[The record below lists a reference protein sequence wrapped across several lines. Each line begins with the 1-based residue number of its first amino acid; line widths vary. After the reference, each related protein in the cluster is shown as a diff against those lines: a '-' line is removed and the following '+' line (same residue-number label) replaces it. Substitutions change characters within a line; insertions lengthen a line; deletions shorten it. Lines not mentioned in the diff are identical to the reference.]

1 MAVAKSGS
9 RADRDALRTEM
20 LAQQCG
26 IDEIAAEMRA
36 RWGFPVRAAYRHAN
50 GLTLD
55 QAADRCNAAA
65 NDADTRT
72 TGSRISDWEGW
83 PQTGRRPSAFNLV
96 VLAKAYGTQPR
107 RLISPDEWQALD
119 ERERLLLT
127 ELSGSSNGHQQ
138 PDDRPPHRPPERN
151 GITPAS
157 PPPGGQSSAGQ
168 ASLAELTAAAARES
182 MAFASWADSSN
193 ISASALA
200 NLRSELCRIAIN
212 YVHAPMLPLFRD
224 LTTLRSHAFELLQ
237 NGRQQPTR
245 AQTLF
250 FLAGT
255 SCLLLAHASQNLSD
269 SASAMA
275 QVRAALTC
283 AEQADHNGLR
293 AWTQGT
299 AALIAEWTHQH
310 RRAVE
315 FAQRGQLFAVTA
327 DSRVRLAA
335 LESRAAARAGD
346 RRLALDAL
354 DRAARARDVSAS
366 DDELADFGGLLSFP
380 VAKQHY
386 YAGSTYALL
395 GEPDRAEENALL
407 AIGMYET
414 GPVEQRSYGDE
425 ALARVDLTTARLA
438 LDDLDGAR
446 EALRPVLALP
456 AERRIEQ
463 FSVGVGRVRSVLA
476 LPRYARAST
485 AREIAQDVDQYQAES
500 LTHSLMLTQ

>member
-9 RADRDALRTEM
+9 RVDRDALRAAM
-20 LAQQCG
+20 LAQRCG
-26 IDEIAAEMRA
+26 VDEIAAEMRA
-36 RWGFPVRAAYRHAN
+36 RWAFPVRAAYRHAN

-55 QAADRCNAAA
+55 QAADRCNAVA

-72 TGSRISDWEGW
+72 TGSRICDCEGW

-96 VLAKAYGTQPR
+96 VLAKAYGTHAR
-107 RLISPDEWQALD
+107 RLITPDEWQALD

-127 ELSGSSNGHQQ
+127 EVGGSPNGQQ
-138 PDDRPPHRPPERN
+138 SPNGQLRRPPWRN
-151 GITPAS
+151 EATPAS
-157 PPPGGQSSAGQ
+157 PTPSSQPP
-168 ASLAELTAAAARES
+168 ASQPSVAELTAAAARES
-182 MAFASWADSSN
+182 LAFASWADSSN
-193 ISASALA
+193 VSASALDH
-200 NLRSELCRIAIN
+200 LSSELCRIAIN

-224 LTTLRSHAFELLQ
+224 LTALRGYAFELLQ
-237 NGRQQPTR
+237 NGRQYPTQAR
-245 AQTLF
+245 MLF

-255 SCLLLAHASQNLSD
+255 SCVLLAHASQNLGD

-293 AWTQGT
+293 AWTHGT

-315 FAQRGQLFAVTA
+315 FAQRGQSFAVTA
-327 DSRVRLAA
+327 DSRVRLAG
-335 LESRAAARAGD
+335 LEARAAARAGD

-354 DRAARARDVSAS
+354 DRAARAREGCAP
-366 DDELADFGGLLSFP
+366 DDELVEFGGLLTFP
-380 VAKQHY
+380 VVKQHY

-395 GEPDRAEENALL
+395 GEAERAQENALL

-438 LDDLDGAR
+438 LEDLDGAR
-446 EALRPVLALP
+446 EALRPVLVLP
-456 AERRIEQ
+456 PERRIEQ
-463 FSVGVGRVRSVLA
+463 LAVGVGRVRSALA
-476 LPRYARAST
+476 LPRYARASI

-500 LTHSLMLTQ
+500 LAHSLLLTR

>member
-1 MAVAKSGS
+1 
-9 RADRDALRTEM
+9 M
-20 LAQQCG
+20 LAQRCG

-50 GLTLD
+50 GFTLD
-55 QAADRCNAAA
+55 QAADQCNAVA

-96 VLAKAYGTQPR
+96 VLAKSYGTQPC
-107 RLISPDEWQALD
+107 RLISPDEWEALD
-119 ERERLLLT
+119 ERERLILD
-127 ELSGSSNGHQQ
+127 ELGSSPNSHQSHDAPLRRSPEPNGAA
-138 PDDRPPHRPPERN
+138 
-151 GITPAS
+151 PAS
-157 PPPGGQSSAGQ
+157 QQHPSQP
-168 ASLAELTAAAARES
+168 SLAALTAAAARDS
-182 MAFASWADSSN
+182 LAFAGWAETSN
-193 ISASALA
+193 VSASALDH
-200 NLRSELCRIAIN
+200 LSYELSRIATN
-212 YVHAPMLPLFRD
+212 YVHAPLLPLFRD
-224 LTTLRSHAFELLQ
+224 LTALRGHAFELLQ
-237 NGRQQPTR
+237 NGRQHPTQAR
-245 AQTLF
+245 RLF

-255 SCLLLAHASQNLSD
+255 SCLLLAHASQNLGD

-293 AWTQGT
+293 AWTHGT

-310 RRAVE
+310 RRAVD
-315 FAQRGQLFAVTA
+315 FAQRGQPFAVTA
-327 DSRVRLAA
+327 DSRVRLAG
-335 LESRAAARAGD
+335 LEARAAARAGD

-354 DRAARARDVSAS
+354 DRAARARDVGAL
-366 DDELADFGGLLSFP
+366 DDELTEFGGLLSFP
-380 VAKQHY
+380 LVKQHY
-386 YAGSTYALL
+386 YAGSTFALL
-395 GEPDRAEENALL
+395 GEAERAQDNALR

-456 AERRIEQ
+456 PERRIEQ
-463 FSVGVGRVRSVLA
+463 LTVGVGRVRTALA
-476 LPRYARAST
+476 LPRYARASI
-485 AREIAQDVDQYQAES
+485 ARAITQDVDQYQAES
-500 LTHSLMLTQ
+500 ATYSLLLTR